1 MKVPDNIITYILIVI
16 AAVAAYIIYRN
27 RKQIQQSI
35 DNDMDAIKELNSPDT
50 EVDMYM
56 HKHRG
61 TDSQQL
67 IDLMN
72 NVTLPYKEQLA
83 IKKILAERQGMPP
96 MPNP

>member
-72 NVTLPYKEQLA
+72 MLPFL
-83 IKKILAERQGMPP
+83 IKNSLLLKRF
-96 MPNP
+96 

>member
-1 MKVPDNIITYILIVI
+1 MIVPNNIITYILIII
-16 AAVAAYIIYRN
+16 AAVAAYLIYRN

-35 DNDMDAIKELNSPDT
+35 DNDMDAIKELNSSDT

-72 NVTLPYKEQLA
+72 SATLPYKEQLA
-83 IKKILAERQGMPP
+83 IKNILAERQGMPP